1 MGERLEK
8 LMKIV
13 KACIYQRYARSQS
26 SLLFIKNSP
35 SLIKEG
41 DKGGGL
47 S

>member
-1 MGERLEK
+1 MGEGLEK
-8 LMKIV
+8 LMKIA
-13 KACIYQRYARSQS
+13 KTCIDQRYARSQS
-26 SLLFIKNSP
+26 SLYIKNSP